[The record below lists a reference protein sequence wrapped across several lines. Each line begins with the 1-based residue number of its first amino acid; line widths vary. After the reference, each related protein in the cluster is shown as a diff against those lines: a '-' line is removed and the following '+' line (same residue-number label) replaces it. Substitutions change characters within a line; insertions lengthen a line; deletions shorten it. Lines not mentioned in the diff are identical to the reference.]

1 MNYYLLTEDQY
12 KELKKENVSF
22 MRKNIEGTERVVSTT
37 EKIED
42 SKRKFNSNITLSNYT
57 SLNHIEWVG
66 DGTRIDTE
74 EIDEEIYIKELDN

>member
-1 MNYYLLTEDQY
+1 MNYYLLTEEQY

-57 SLNHIEWVG
+57 SLNHIKWVG
-66 DGTRIDTE
+66 DGTRIDKE